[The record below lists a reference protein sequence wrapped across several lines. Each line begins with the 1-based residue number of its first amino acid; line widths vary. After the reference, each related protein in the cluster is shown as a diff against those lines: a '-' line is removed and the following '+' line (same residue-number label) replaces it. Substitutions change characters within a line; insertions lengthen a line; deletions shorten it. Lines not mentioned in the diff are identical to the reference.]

1 MAKYEYSFPVD
12 DLDEV
17 VNKINMGII
26 PSIPEEMMVE
36 VRIREKELRSLLF
49 DDDDDD
55 MITEAEIKAHKERM
69 EKKMEENRHKAHRED
84 IKVIKIGPKARA
96 RLEQSVSASLV
107 RPDVTDYVKSDEELY
122 SSEKERKL
130 LEKMARIKSRYQNS
144 SDFRHAMEIIREYI
158 EFKLVEENRN
168 RSKDEVFA
176 AFHAGQIKLN
186 IRLPKLFSDFVHE
199 ITDPK
204 ILADVASGKVTLK
217 SKSEVEEEIEICD
230 YTQGEL
236 TENMMVPITG
246 NEYNMLLEEAKNG
259 EHNILTPILRS
270 RSTVFKYAL
279 PTTNQF
285 SKTYGKPKH
294 EETKYIP
301 TIDYCD
307 TNQSAELVN
316 KISGFDPT
324 NPNNVVAIL
333 NEENGRNLT
342 MNTKNMITQRKES
355 PTTSGDYRNKMNQHP
370 VRMHRVFTNQQL
382 RDPATIATEQ
392 SIIGSISAYDY
403 NPY

>member
-26 PSIPEEMMVE
+26 PSIPEEMMIE
-36 VRIREKELRSLLF
+36 VRIREKELRSALF
-49 DDDDDD
+49 DDDDDDD
-55 MITEAEIKAHKERM
+55 MITEAEIKAYKERM
-69 EKKMEENRHKAHRED
+69 EKKLDENRHKAHRED

-96 RLEQSVSASLV
+96 RIEKSVSASLV

-122 SSEKERKL
+122 TSEYERKL

-144 SDFRHAMEIIREYI
+144 TDFRYAMEIIREYV
-158 EFKLVEENRN
+158 EFKLLEENRN
-168 RSKDEVFA
+168 HSKEEIME

-204 ILADVASGKVTLK
+204 ILSDIASGKVTLK
-217 SKSEVEEEIEICD
+217 SKSEVEEEIEVCD

-246 NEYNMLLEEAKNG
+246 YEYNTLLTDAKNG
-259 EHNILTPILRS
+259 EKNILTPILRNNN
-270 RSTVFKYAL
+270 TVFKYAL
-279 PTTNQF
+279 PTANMF
-285 SKTYGKPKH
+285 SKSYGKPKR
-294 EETKYIP
+294 EETKFTK
-301 TIDYCD
+301 TINYYDEI
-307 TNQSAELVN
+307 QSNARVN
-316 KISGFDPT
+316 EITGFDPT
-324 NPNNVVAIL
+324 SPNNIVEIL
-333 NEENGRNLT
+333 NQNNERNLT
-342 MNTKNMITQRKES
+342 MNTKNMIVNHKEA
-355 PTTSGDYRNKMNQHP
+355 PTSSGDYRTRSQQQPVGMN
-370 VRMHRVFTNQQL
+370 RVFTNKQL
-382 RDPATIATEQ
+382 RDPATVATEQ

-403 NPY
+403 KP